1 MYDFL
6 CCGPKNTKY
15 ENVRIRFFAQ
25 KLKSEPDKL
34 KVVVQ
39 AIENEVIVEDPIYEG
54 FQSESEV
61 EQYIEKSLDEGW
73 FIFPWEESI
82 YVRCKK
88 HSDS

>member
-15 ENVRIRFFAQ
+15 ENVRIRFFAK

-34 KVVVQ
+34 KVVIQ
-39 AIENEVIVEDPIYEG
+39 AIENEVIAEDPIYEG

-61 EQYIEKSLDEGW
+61 ERYIERSRKEGW
-73 FIFPWEESI
+73 FIFPWGEKV
-82 YVRCKK
+82 YV
-88 HSDS
+88 